1 MGLVG
6 LVEFGKI
13 GLSWTELDWAESG
26 RVCRGIHT
34 FTPRLLQ
41 VLIPLPSHP
50 FRRGVIRSSAPH
62 DAAC

>member
-34 FTPRLLQ
+34 FTP
-41 VLIPLPSHP
+41 LPSHP